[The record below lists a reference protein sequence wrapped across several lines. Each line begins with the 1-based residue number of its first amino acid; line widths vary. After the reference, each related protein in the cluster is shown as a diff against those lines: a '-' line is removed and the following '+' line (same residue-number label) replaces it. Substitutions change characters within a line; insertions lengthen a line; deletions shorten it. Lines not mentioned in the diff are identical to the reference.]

1 MSVHCCSSTPNPA
14 DSPRWRRALWIA
26 LGVNGTMFVAEMS
39 AGLAAGSMALRAD
52 ALDFL
57 GDSAN
62 YAISLMVVGMALAWR
77 ARAAL
82 LKGVTL
88 LLFGLWIVVS
98 TGLAAWHG
106 SVPEAGVMGTFGV
119 VALVANLGV
128 AALLYRYRTGDANMR
143 SVWICSRNDA
153 VGNIAVMVAALG
165 VVGTGTAW
173 PDLIVAA
180 LMAVLALWGGAQ
192 IVAQATGELRGRN
205 TPAPAHS
212 VVDPSPANIR

>member
-1 MSVHCCSSTPNPA
+1 MSAHCCSGTPDPSN
-14 DSPRWRRALWIA
+14 SPRWRRALWIA
-26 LGVNGTMFVAEMS
+26 LAVNGTMFVAEMA

-82 LKGVTL
+82 LKGATL
-88 LLFGLWIVVS
+88 LLFGLWIVAG
-98 TGLAAWHG
+98 TGWAALHG
-106 SVPEAGVMGTFGV
+106 SAPEPAVMGTFGV
-119 VALVANLGV
+119 VALVANVAV

-153 VGNIAVMVAALG
+153 IGNIAVLAAALG
-165 VVGTGTAW
+165 VAGTGSPL
-173 PDLIVAA
+173 PDLIVAL
-180 LMAVLALWGGAQ
+180 LMAALGIVGGWQVIRA
-192 IVAQATGELRGRN
+192 ALGELASGRSL
-205 TPAPAHS
+205 AGQSAS
-212 VVDPSPANIR
+212 